1 MSTVRSVYRLWV
13 RDSNGSPE
21 GLWVVSTHSDLQS
34 VKRYSCIERIE
45 TRDDIFPSPIDIDF
59 VLPVDEESLKRCL
72 ARLAA

>member
-1 MSTVRSVYRLWV
+1 MSAMRSVYRLWV
-13 RDSNGSPE
+13 RDAKGSPE

-34 VKRYSCIERIE
+34 VKSYSCIERIE
-45 TRDDIFPSPIDIDF
+45 TRADIFPSPIDIDY